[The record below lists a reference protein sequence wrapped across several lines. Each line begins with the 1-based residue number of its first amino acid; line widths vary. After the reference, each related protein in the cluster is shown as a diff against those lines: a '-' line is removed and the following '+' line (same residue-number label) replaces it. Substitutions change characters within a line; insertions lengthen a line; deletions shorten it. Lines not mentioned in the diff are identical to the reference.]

1 METETLFIIADEK
14 GTIYSSAKKVRQ
26 KCDNSKMHEELVQGV
41 IVQKYR
47 EIVCFETL
55 LGTKIHQSKLF

>member
-1 METETLFIIADEK
+1 
-14 GTIYSSAKKVRQ
+14 
-26 KCDNSKMHEELVQGV
+26 MHEELVQGV

-47 EIVCFETL
+47 EIVCFEML